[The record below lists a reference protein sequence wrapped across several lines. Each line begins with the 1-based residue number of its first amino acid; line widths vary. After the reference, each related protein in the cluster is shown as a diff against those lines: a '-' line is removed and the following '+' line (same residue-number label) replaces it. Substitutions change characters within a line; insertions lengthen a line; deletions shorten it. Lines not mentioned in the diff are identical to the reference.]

1 MTDHE
6 VKSTTDERLDPI
18 VERAAAL
25 LRRPEP
31 VRPAWRDELLAS
43 VAPPARSRRTTM
55 RAWLPVGIA
64 AIICAAVAGGVERL
78 SARDGGGQV
87 RFSVSAP
94 SAKRV
99 SLVGDFNG
107 WNPAAVPMR
116 RGGGSSDVWI
126 VNVRLQPGRHVFAFS
141 VDGALRADS
150 AAPRAVEDD
159 FGVPGSVVVVPGRGS
174 D

>member
-6 VKSTTDERLDPI
+6 VKSPADERLDPI

-25 LRRPEP
+25 LRQPEP
-31 VRPAWRDELLAS
+31 VRQAWRDELLERTA
-43 VAPPARSRRTTM
+43 APPRVRRTTM
-55 RAWLPVGIA
+55 RVWIPIGIA
-64 AIICAAVAGGVERL
+64 AAACAVVGAERL
-78 SARDGGGQV
+78 AARDGGDQV

-107 WNPAAVPMR
+107 WNPTAVPMR
-116 RGGGSSDVWI
+116 RVGGGGSSDVWF
-126 VNVRLQPGRHVFAFS
+126 VNVRLEPGRHVFAFS
-141 VDGALRADS
+141 IDGSIRADS

>member
-6 VKSTTDERLDPI
+6 LKIPVDERLDPT
-18 VERAAAL
+18 VERAATL

-31 VRPAWRDELLAS
+31 VRQAWRDELLS
-43 VAPPARSRRTTM
+43 RVSTPPRARRTPM
-55 RAWLPVGIA
+55 RVWIPVGIA
-64 AIICAAVAGGVERL
+64 AAVCAAVGIERR
-78 SARDGGGQV
+78 ATRDGVDRV
-87 RFSVSAP
+87 RFSISAP
-94 SAKRV
+94 SAKQV

-107 WNPAAVPMR
+107 WNPGAVPMR
-116 RGGGSSDVWI
+116 RGSSDVW
-126 VNVRLQPGRHVFAFS
+126 VVDVRLEPGRHVFAFS
-141 VDGALRADS
+141 IDGALRADA

>member
-6 VKSTTDERLDPI
+6 LKIPVDERLDPT
-18 VERAAAL
+18 VERAATL

-31 VRPAWRDELLAS
+31 VRQAWRDELLS
-43 VAPPARSRRTTM
+43 RVSPPPRARRIPM
-55 RAWLPVGIA
+55 RVWIPVGIA
-64 AIICAAVAGGVERL
+64 AAVCAAVGIERH
-78 SARDGGGQV
+78 ATRDRVDRV
-87 RFSVSAP
+87 RFSISAP
-94 SAKRV
+94 SAKQV

-107 WNPAAVPMR
+107 WNPGAVPMR
-116 RGGGSSDVWI
+116 RGSSDVW
-126 VNVRLQPGRHVFAFS
+126 VVDVRLEPGRHVFAFS
-141 VDGALRADS
+141 IDGALRADA

>member
-6 VKSTTDERLDPI
+6 LKISVDERLDPA
-18 VERAAAL
+18 VERAATL

-31 VRPAWRDELLAS
+31 VRQAWRDELLARVS
-43 VAPPARSRRTTM
+43 SRPRARRIPLRV
-55 RAWLPVGIA
+55 WIPIGIA
-64 AIICAAVAGGVERL
+64 AAVCSAVGVERH
-78 SARDGGGQV
+78 AVNDGGDRV

-94 SAKRV
+94 SAKQV
-99 SLVGDFNG
+99 SLVGDFNR
-107 WNPAAVPMR
+107 WNPVAVPMR
-116 RGGGSSDVWI
+116 RGSSDVW
-126 VNVRLQPGRHVFAFS
+126 VVDVRLEPGRHVFAFS
-141 VDGALRADS
+141 IDGALRADD

>member
-6 VKSTTDERLDPI
+6 LKIPVDERLDPT
-18 VERAAAL
+18 VERAATL

-31 VRPAWRDELLAS
+31 VRQAWRDELLS
-43 VAPPARSRRTTM
+43 RVSTPSRARRIPM
-55 RAWLPVGIA
+55 RVWIPIGIA
-64 AIICAAVAGGVERL
+64 AVLCAAVGVERH
-78 SARDGGGQV
+78 AAGDGGDRV

-94 SAKRV
+94 SAKQV
-99 SLVGDFNG
+99 SLVGDFNR

-116 RGGGSSDVWI
+116 RGSSDVW
-126 VNVRLQPGRHVFAFS
+126 VVDVRLEPGRHVFAFS
-141 VDGALRADS
+141 IDGSIRADS

>member
-6 VKSTTDERLDPI
+6 LKIPADERLDPA
-18 VERAAAL
+18 VERAATL

-31 VRPAWRDELLAS
+31 VRQAWRDELLS
-43 VAPPARSRRTTM
+43 RVSTPPRARRIPVRV
-55 RAWLPVGIA
+55 WIPVGIA
-64 AIICAAVAGGVERL
+64 AAVCAAVGVERH
-78 SARDGGGQV
+78 AAGAVGDRV

-107 WNPAAVPMR
+107 WNPGAVPMR
-116 RGGGSSDVWI
+116 RGSSDVW
-126 VNVRLQPGRHVFAFS
+126 VVDVRLEPGRHVFAFS
-141 VDGALRADS
+141 VDGALRADA

>member
-1 MTDHE
+1 
-6 VKSTTDERLDPI
+6 
-18 VERAAAL
+18 
-25 LRRPEP
+25 
-31 VRPAWRDELLAS
+31 
-43 VAPPARSRRTTM
+43 M
-55 RAWLPVGIA
+55 RVWLPVGIA
-64 AIICAAVAGGVERL
+64 AIICAAVGVERL
-78 SARDGGGQV
+78 SARGADGGDQV

-116 RGGGSSDVWI
+116 RGDRSSDVWI

-141 VDGALRADS
+141 IDGALRADS

>member
-6 VKSTTDERLDPI
+6 LKIPVDERLDPA
-18 VERAAAL
+18 VERAATL
-25 LRRPEP
+25 LRLPEP
-31 VRPAWRDELLAS
+31 VRQAWRDELLS
-43 VAPPARSRRTTM
+43 RVSTPPRARRIPM
-55 RAWLPVGIA
+55 RVWIPVGIA
-64 AIICAAVAGGVERL
+64 AAVCAAVGVERHAA
-78 SARDGGGQV
+78 STVGDRV

-107 WNPAAVPMR
+107 WNPRAVPMR
-116 RGGGSSDVWI
+116 RGSSDVWVVDI
-126 VNVRLQPGRHVFAFS
+126 RLEPGRHVFAFS
-141 VDGALRADS
+141 IDGALRADA

-159 FGVPGSVVVVPGRGS
+159 FGVPGSVVVVPGPGS

>member
-6 VKSTTDERLDPI
+6 LKIPVDERLDPT
-18 VERAAAL
+18 VERAATL

-31 VRPAWRDELLAS
+31 VRQAWRDELLS
-43 VAPPARSRRTTM
+43 RVSTPPRARRIPM
-55 RAWLPVGIA
+55 RVWIPVGIA
-64 AIICAAVAGGVERL
+64 AAVCAAVGIERHAVSGGADR
-78 SARDGGGQV
+78 V
-87 RFSVSAP
+87 RFSISAP

-107 WNPAAVPMR
+107 WNPVAVPMR
-116 RGGGSSDVWI
+116 RGASDVW
-126 VNVRLQPGRHVFAFS
+126 VVDVRLEPGRHVFAFS
-141 VDGALRADS
+141 IDGALRADA

>member
-6 VKSTTDERLDPI
+6 LKVPADERLDPT
-18 VERAAAL
+18 VERAATL

-31 VRPAWRDELLAS
+31 VRQAWRDELLS
-43 VAPPARSRRTTM
+43 RVSTPPRARRIPM
-55 RAWLPVGIA
+55 RVWIPVGIA
-64 AIICAAVAGGVERL
+64 AAVCAAVGIERNAASGGADR
-78 SARDGGGQV
+78 V
-87 RFSVSAP
+87 RFSISAP

-107 WNPAAVPMR
+107 WNPGAVPMR
-116 RGGGSSDVWI
+116 RGSSDVW
-126 VNVRLQPGRHVFAFS
+126 VVDVRLEPGRHVFAFS
-141 VDGALRADS
+141 IDGALRADA

>member
-6 VKSTTDERLDPI
+6 LKVDERLDPI
-18 VERAAAL
+18 VERAATL

-31 VRPAWRDELLAS
+31 VRQAWRDELL
-43 VAPPARSRRTTM
+43 SRVSTPRATRIPM
-55 RAWLPVGIA
+55 RVWIPVGIA
-64 AIICAAVAGGVERL
+64 AAVCAAVGVERH
-78 SARDGGGQV
+78 AAGDGGDRV

-94 SAKRV
+94 TAKQV
-99 SLVGDFNG
+99 SLVGDFNR

-116 RGGGSSDVWI
+116 RGSSDVW
-126 VNVRLQPGRHVFAFS
+126 VVDVRLEPGRHVFAFS
-141 VDGALRADS
+141 IDGALRADTD
-150 AAPRAVEDD
+150 APRAVEDD

>member
-6 VKSTTDERLDPI
+6 LKIPVDERLDPT
-18 VERAAAL
+18 VERAAML

-31 VRPAWRDELLAS
+31 VRQAWRDELLARVS
-43 VAPPARSRRTTM
+43 TPP
-55 RAWLPVGIA
+55 RAWRIPMRVWIPVGIA
-64 AIICAAVAGGVERL
+64 AAVCAAVGIERH
-78 SARDGGGQV
+78 ATRDGADRV
-87 RFSVSAP
+87 RFSISAP
-94 SAKRV
+94 RAKQV

-107 WNPAAVPMR
+107 WNPVAVPMR
-116 RGGGSSDVWI
+116 RGSSDVW
-126 VNVRLQPGRHVFAFS
+126 VVDVRLEPGRHVFAFS
-141 VDGALRADS
+141 IDGALRADA

>member
-1 MTDHE
+1 MTDHD
-6 VKSTTDERLDPI
+6 VKSTSDERLDPI
-18 VERAAAL
+18 VERAAML

-31 VRPAWRDELLAS
+31 VRQAWRDELLAG
-43 VAPPARSRRTTM
+43 VASPAHSRRTPI
-55 RAWLPVGIA
+55 RVWLPVGIA
-64 AIICAAVAGGVERL
+64 AIICAAVGVERL
-78 SARDGGGQV
+78 SAKDGADQV

-107 WNPAAVPMR
+107 WNPSAVPMR
-116 RGGGSSDVWI
+116 RGSTDVWV
-126 VNVRLQPGRHVFAFS
+126 VNIRLQPGRHVFAFS
-141 VDGALRADS
+141 IDGALRADS

>member
-1 MTDHE
+1 MIDRESKTA
-6 VKSTTDERLDPI
+6 VDEPLDPL
-18 VERAAAL
+18 VERAATQ
-25 LRRPEP
+25 LRRPES
-31 VRPAWRDELLAS
+31 VRQAWREELLAQVS
-43 VAPPARSRRTTM
+43 TPPRARRASLRVWIPVA
-55 RAWLPVGIA
+55 IA
-64 AIICAAVAGGVERL
+64 AGLVAAVGMRQLAGR
-78 SARDGGGQV
+78 GGEDRI

-94 SAKRV
+94 SAKQV
-99 SLVGDFNG
+99 SLVGDFNR

-116 RGGGSSDVWI
+116 RGSRDVWI
-126 VNVRLQPGRHVFAFS
+126 VDVRLQPGRHVFAFS

>member
-6 VKSTTDERLDPI
+6 LKIQVDERLDPA
-18 VERAAAL
+18 VERAASL

-31 VRPAWRDELLAS
+31 VRQAWRDELLAR
-43 VAPPARSRRTTM
+43 VATPPRARRLPI
-55 RAWLPVGIA
+55 WVWIPVGIA
-64 AIICAAVAGGVERL
+64 AALCAAVGIERH
-78 SARDGGGQV
+78 ATRDGVDRV
-87 RFSVSAP
+87 RFAVSAP
-94 SAKRV
+94 RAKQV

-107 WNPAAVPMR
+107 WNPGAVPMR
-116 RGGGSSDVWI
+116 RGSSDVW
-126 VNVRLQPGRHVFAFS
+126 VVDVRLEPGRHVFAFS
-141 VDGALRADS
+141 IDGALRADA

>member
-6 VKSTTDERLDPI
+6 LKIPVDEWLDPT
-18 VERAAAL
+18 VERAATL

-31 VRPAWRDELLAS
+31 VRQAWRDELLARVS
-43 VAPPARSRRTTM
+43 TPPRARRIPM
-55 RAWLPVGIA
+55 RVWIPVGIA
-64 AIICAAVAGGVERL
+64 AAVCAAVGIERHATRDGVER
-78 SARDGGGQV
+78 V
-87 RFSVSAP
+87 RFSISAP
-94 SAKRV
+94 RAKQV

-107 WNPAAVPMR
+107 WNPGAVPMR
-116 RGGGSSDVWI
+116 RGSSDVWVVDI
-126 VNVRLQPGRHVFAFS
+126 RLEPGRHVFAFS
-141 VDGALRADS
+141 IDGAIRADA

>member
-6 VKSTTDERLDPI
+6 LKVPADERLDPT
-18 VERAAAL
+18 VERAATL

-31 VRPAWRDELLAS
+31 VRQAWRDELLS
-43 VAPPARSRRTTM
+43 RVSTPPRARRI
-55 RAWLPVGIA
+55 PVRVWIPIGIA
-64 AIICAAVAGGVERL
+64 AAVCAAVGVERH
-78 SARDGGGQV
+78 AAGAVGDRV

-99 SLVGDFNG
+99 SLVGD
-107 WNPAAVPMR
+107 
-116 RGGGSSDVWI
+116 VW
-126 VNVRLQPGRHVFAFS
+126 VVDVRLEPGRHVFAFS
-141 VDGALRADS
+141 VDGALRADA

>member
-6 VKSTTDERLDPI
+6 LKVDERLDPI
-18 VERAAAL
+18 VERAATL

-31 VRPAWRDELLAS
+31 VRQAWRDELLS
-43 VAPPARSRRTTM
+43 RVSTPPRATRIPM
-55 RAWLPVGIA
+55 RVWVPIGIA
-64 AIICAAVAGGVERL
+64 AAVCAAVGAERHAASGVGDR
-78 SARDGGGQV
+78 V
-87 RFSVSAP
+87 RFAVSAP
-94 SAKRV
+94 SAKQV
-99 SLVGDFNG
+99 SLVGDFNR

-116 RGGGSSDVWI
+116 RGSSDVW
-126 VNVRLQPGRHVFAFS
+126 VVDVRLEPGRHVFAFS
-141 VDGALRADS
+141 IDGALRADA

>member
-6 VKSTTDERLDPI
+6 LKIPVDERLDPT
-18 VERAAAL
+18 VERAATL

-31 VRPAWRDELLAS
+31 VRQAWRDELLARVS
-43 VAPPARSRRTTM
+43 TPPRARRIPM
-55 RAWLPVGIA
+55 RVWIPVGIA
-64 AIICAAVAGGVERL
+64 AAVCAAVGIERH
-78 SARDGGGQV
+78 ATRDDVDRV
-87 RFSVSAP
+87 RFSISAP
-94 SAKRV
+94 RAKQV

-107 WNPAAVPMR
+107 WNPGAVPMR
-116 RGGGSSDVWI
+116 RGSSDVW
-126 VNVRLQPGRHVFAFS
+126 VVDVRLEPGRHVFAFS
-141 VDGALRADS
+141 IDGALRADA

>member
-6 VKSTTDERLDPI
+6 LKIPADERLDPT
-18 VERAAAL
+18 VERAATL

-31 VRPAWRDELLAS
+31 VRQAWRDELLARVS
-43 VAPPARSRRTTM
+43 TRPRARRIPM
-55 RAWLPVGIA
+55 RVWIPVGIA
-64 AIICAAVAGGVERL
+64 AVLCAVVGVERY
-78 SARDGGGQV
+78 APRDSGDRV

-99 SLVGDFNG
+99 SLVGDFNS

-116 RGGGSSDVWI
+116 RGSSDVW
-126 VNVRLQPGRHVFAFS
+126 VVDVRLEPGRHVFAFS
-141 VDGALRADS
+141 IDGSIRADS